1 MQVADCVVKEAD
13 DKLHLSCGIH
23 CNIITME
30 TYIKKALHYVS
41 LTFRIYQ
48 KPSQTDAE
56 QTPFVYITHNLI

>member
-1 MQVADCVVKEAD
+1 MQVADSVVKEAD

-41 LTFRIYQ
+41 LTFCIYQ
-48 KPSQTDAE
+48 NPSQKCNTQKTDRSKS
-56 QTPFVYITHNLI
+56 I